1 MTIYATPGPGA
12 GDWVII
18 GVAIVCAA
26 AIATW
31 YGTLPSGLMCI
42 KAAGVE

>member
-26 AIATW
+26 VILWTA
-31 YGTLPSGLMCI
+31 YKLRRYH
-42 KAAGVE
+42 E